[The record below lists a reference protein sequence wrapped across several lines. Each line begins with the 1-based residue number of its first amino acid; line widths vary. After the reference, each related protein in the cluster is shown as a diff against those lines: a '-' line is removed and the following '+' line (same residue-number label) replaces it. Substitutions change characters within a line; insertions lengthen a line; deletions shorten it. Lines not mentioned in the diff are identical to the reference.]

1 MATAAGIRAG
11 RAFVELG
18 VNDSNFNKALRSAE
32 SRLRSFSS
40 SAGALGASTV
50 FGAAAIATPLALAV
64 KTFADFDDQMRLTQ
78 AVTGSTGKAFEQLT
92 EQAKQLGRTTSWTAS
107 EVGSGMAALG
117 RAGFSATE
125 INESIAGVMDLAR
138 ATGTEIPLATDIA
151 GNTLRQFGLEASQMG
166 RVCDVMTAA
175 ANNSAQTLEDLGEAM
190 KYAAPIA
197 QKANLSLED
206 TAVLLASMANFGIKG
221 SMAGTSLRNMLTQ
234 LADPKIQEEIKETF
248 NFDVLDQNGNLK
260 SLPDVILK
268 IGAAASKLPNA
279 ERLAIFDK
287 LFGKR
292 PLAASLSLATA
303 NFNDLNDAIR
313 NCDGTAQATA
323 AQMDKGLGGAI
334 RITKSAIEGAAIAIG
349 EGLAPALTEFGTNLQ
364 NSLGDIT
371 AWVSAN
377 SALLVTGV
385 KVGAVVTA
393 CGAALWGLGRAVGLV
408 SSSIQLV
415 HSTISGVSAA
425 ISFLTGATK
434 AATAAA
440 AAEAVVNTKR
450 AALERAVKLEKLAT
464 TPVEYAQAV
473 ATRQLA
479 AAELQEATAAATAA
493 TATASFKASLA
504 FYGGLTAVVAAIAAG
519 GYALYRWAN
528 GASKAAATAREASE
542 NAVQL
547 SQAHEQ
553 QRTQDA
559 ALFEELKRL
568 ATQGSL
574 TNQEF
579 AHAQGIVAELTS
591 RYGDLG
597 IKCDAAS
604 RSISNMA
611 TAQVAFNK
619 AQRQQQIQDIKNE
632 IQKKKNELGALN
644 RESKKFGY
652 DTGEMTGASAV
663 KGAGVFFGGE
673 SWEEGRIKNKEKRGE
688 VSRDIASL
696 EMRLNTALNE
706 DMAASQDAAQ
716 GIVAPVQNGTTTAAA
731 PVPVEIRQAPAQLA
745 AIAPAVQPLDAL
757 KYQTLAQENTETETA
772 QAIKDAAQEAAV
784 VAPQLTSA
792 GTFNAYEALDAGKD
806 WERQEQEKQTQ
817 ILQEV
822 KDGIRH
828 ITKVVSDG
836 LGEGEGI
843 IVTV

>member
-1 MATAAGIRAG
+1 M
-11 RAFVELG
+11 
-18 VNDSNFNKALRSAE
+18 
-32 SRLRSFSS
+32 
-40 SAGALGASTV
+40 
-50 FGAAAIATPLALAV
+50 
-64 KTFADFDDQMRLTQ
+64 
-78 AVTGSTGKAFEQLT
+78 
-92 EQAKQLGRTTSWTAS
+92 
-107 EVGSGMAALG
+107 
-117 RAGFSATE
+117 
-125 INESIAGVMDLAR
+125 
-138 ATGTEIPLATDIA
+138 
-151 GNTLRQFGLEASQMG
+151 
-166 RVCDVMTAA
+166 
-175 ANNSAQTLEDLGEAM
+175 
-190 KYAAPIA
+190 
-197 QKANLSLED
+197 
-206 TAVLLASMANFGIKG
+206 
-221 SMAGTSLRNMLTQ
+221 
-234 LADPKIQEEIKETF
+234 
-248 NFDVLDQNGNLK
+248 
-260 SLPDVILK
+260 
-268 IGAAASKLPNA
+268 
-279 ERLAIFDK
+279 
-287 LFGKR
+287 
-292 PLAASLSLATA
+292 
-303 NFNDLNDAIR
+303 
-313 NCDGTAQATA
+313 
-323 AQMDKGLGGAI
+323 
-334 RITKSAIEGAAIAIG
+334 
-349 EGLAPALTEFGTNLQ
+349 
-364 NSLGDIT
+364 
-371 AWVSAN
+371 
-377 SALLVTGV
+377 
-385 KVGAVVTA
+385 
-393 CGAALWGLGRAVGLV
+393 
-408 SSSIQLV
+408 
-415 HSTISGVSAA
+415 
-425 ISFLTGATK
+425 
-434 AATAAA
+434 
-440 AAEAVVNTKR
+440 
-450 AALERAVKLEKLAT
+450 
-464 TPVEYAQAV
+464 
-473 ATRQLA
+473 
-479 AAELQEATAAATAA
+479 QEATAAATAA

-519 GYALYRWAN
+519 GYALYRWAS

-568 ATQGSL
+568 AAQGSL

-579 AHAQGIVAELTS
+579 AHAQGIVAELS
-591 RYGDLG
+591 ARYGDLG
-597 IKCDAAS
+597 VKCDAAS

-644 RESKKFGY
+644 RENKKFGY
-652 DTGEMTGASAV
+652 DTGEMTAASAV

-706 DMAASQDAAQ
+706 DMAANQDAAQ
-716 GIVAPVQNGTTTAAA
+716 GIVAPVQYGATAAA

-784 VAPQLTSA
+784 IAPQLTST
-792 GTFNAYEALDAGKD
+792 GTFNAFEALDAGKD

-828 ITKVVSDG
+828 ITKIVSDG